1 MDGARPWGSSIPLLC
16 LWAVHVQCNT
26 RPVRP
31 EGRAYP
37 RLYRIL
43 PRVCRLGIVKATR
56 RRLDRAAVVEAA
68 ELLVDRDGAAQLAMT
83 ALANEL
89 EIRGPSLYSHVANL
103 EELLSLVQNRA
114 LAELGSGL
122 QRAAMGRSGR
132 DGVRALAAALRTF
145 ATGHPGRY
153 DLAMSKPI
161 DRPAMQ
167 VASRAAGEAFVAVI
181 ESMGVP
187 LSNELAFSCLATLHG
202 VLTLDRAG
210 LYPRS
215 EVDVDAVYAQATE
228 LVLHVMEQAAPID
241 IRVD

>member
-1 MDGARPWGSSIPLLC
+1 
-16 LWAVHVQCNT
+16 
-26 RPVRP
+26 
-31 EGRAYP
+31 
-37 RLYRIL
+37 
-43 PRVCRLGIVKATR
+43 VKATR
-56 RRLDRAAVVEAA
+56 PRLDRAAVVEAA
-68 ELLVDRDGAAQLAMT
+68 ERLVDRHGAAQLTMT

-103 EELLSLVQNRA
+103 QELLSLVQNRA
-114 LAELGSGL
+114 LAELGTCL
-122 QRAAMGRSGR
+122 QRAAMGRSGG
-132 DGVRALAAALRTF
+132 DGVRSLAAALRTF

-161 DRPAMQ
+161 DRAAMQ
-167 VASRAAGEAFVAVI
+167 VASRAAGEAFVAII

-228 LVLHVMEQAAPID
+228 LVLHVMEQAAPIETRAD
-241 IRVD
+241 

>member
-1 MDGARPWGSSIPLLC
+1 
-16 LWAVHVQCNT
+16 
-26 RPVRP
+26 
-31 EGRAYP
+31 
-37 RLYRIL
+37 
-43 PRVCRLGIVKATR
+43 VKATR

-68 ELLVDRDGAAQLAMT
+68 ELLVDRAGAAQLTMT
-83 ALANEL
+83 ALAHEL

-132 DGVRALAAALRTF
+132 DGVRALAAALRIF
-145 ATGHPGRY
+145 ATAHPGRY

-167 VASRAAGEAFVAVI
+167 VASRAAGEAFVAII

-228 LVLHVMEQAAPID
+228 LVLHVMEQAAPMEL
-241 IRVD
+241 RVD